1 MGLSARLPEIPTDRR
16 HEFFSSPLAVDDPDL
31 HSWRRHFRTKGVP
44 VKEVRYASGVQFYI
58 HRIIILDTGRK
69 KERLCCPLIE
79 TPGRAKPKRLR
90 LNGHTFEV
98 GVARRLSPRAQ
109 AL

>member
-1 MGLSARLPEIPTDRR
+1 MGLSARLPAIPTDRR
-16 HEFFSSPLAVDDPDL
+16 HEFFSTPLHEQDPDL
-31 HSWRRHFRTKGVP
+31 QSWRRHFRLKGVP
-44 VKEVRYASGVQFYI
+44 VKEVRYASGIQFYI

-79 TPGRAKPKRLR
+79 TPTRKPKRLR
-90 LNGHTFEV
+90 LNGQAFEV
-98 GVARRLSPRAQ
+98 GIARRLTPRAQ